1 MVFILQSTLDNR
13 TSLLFFK
20 PFYPLF
26 WVQFLG
32 AFNDNLFKNALV
44 MLITFRLSNSP
55 ADTGLLITLA
65 AGLFILP
72 FFLFSSLAGQIAD
85 RYPKYILIK
94 KIKLTEVLIMGFG
107 AIALLSE
114 NLWLLFLTLF
124 LMGSQS
130 AFFGP
135 IKYSILP
142 EILTD
147 NDLIKGNG
155 LFSGS
160 TFIAILLGT
169 ILGGFGVLLED
180 GLNVMSVAI
189 VVVAIMGYLFSLKVQ
204 PGQAANETLQIEFN
218 LFKSTGSMIAESIKF
233 KTAFFS
239 VLAISWFWFIGAV
252 LLSQIPNLVKYDLQ
266 ANDNVVIAYLTL
278 FSIGIGVGAGLVS
291 KFMPTQVHIRWH
303 WLILLGM
310 SLSLFVTV
318 LSIENTHFVESF
330 TVQNVPHE
338 TLLNFLQLIVIWP
351 ANISFFV
358 LGVLA
363 VLGGAY
369 IVPLYTLLQTHTP
382 NSVRARMV
390 AVNNIMNALLMVLS
404 AVLLMIGFAFEL
416 SLLNMLMILAAVNL
430 LLVALL
436 FAKRFLVSQQS

>member
-1 MVFILQSTLDNR
+1 MINTPKPEQRCLLINR
-13 TSLLFFK
+13 S
-20 PFYPLF
+20 FYPLF

-44 MLITFRLSNSP
+44 MLITFRLSNS
-55 ADTGLLITLA
+55 AGDTGLLITLA

-94 KIKLTEVLIMGFG
+94 KIKLAEVLIMGLG
-107 AIALLSE
+107 AIALLSQD
-114 NLWLLFLTLF
+114 LWLLFLTLF

-147 NDLIKGNG
+147 NALIKGNG

-180 GLNVMSVAI
+180 GLKVMSVAVI
-189 VVVAIMGYLFSLKVQ
+189 VVAIIGYLISLQVQ
-204 PGQAANETLQIEFN
+204 QGQAADNTLQIELN
-218 LFKSTGSMIAESIKF
+218 IFKSTRSMIVESLNY

-252 LLSQIPNLVKYDLQ
+252 LLSQMPTLVKYDLQ

-291 KFMPTQVHIRWH
+291 KFMSSQVHIRWH
-303 WLILLGM
+303 WLMLLGM
-310 SLSLFVTV
+310 SLSLLITV
-318 LSIENTHFVESF
+318 ISIENTDFVELAAA
-330 TVQNVPHE
+330 QNVPHE
-338 TLLNFLQLIVIWP
+338 TLLNFLEFIVIWP
-351 ANISFFV
+351 ANISFFA
-358 LGVLA
+358 LGMLA

-404 AVLLMIGFAFEL
+404 AILLMIGFAFEL
-416 SLLNMLMILAAVNL
+416 SLLNMLMILAAVNV

-436 FAKRFLVSQQS
+436 FAKRFLASQ